1 MRFFKWLNLQLFA
14 DGAGAAGDG
23 GDGAA
28 TGVTADAAGQQ
39 MLRDL
44 GVPED
49 RIAKRAKAF
58 TKRMQKS
65 GTLLQ
70 NAPNGEPQVAAA
82 KDNAPKED
90 PKQDGKRLTWEE
102 LMADPEYNGEMQ
114 KVVQA
119 RLKKERAAQERLDKL
134 APAIEALCGKHGLD
148 PNNPDIDALVKAVTD
163 DESLYDNLALELGT
177 SKATAKRF
185 AQQEAENKR
194 LKAAEDL
201 RAQEA
206 ANEARNRM
214 EAEHYR
220 ELVRQGEELKKIFP
234 SFDLDTELKNSAFLR
249 MTSPGLGISVEQA
262 YHALHHKEISAAAA
276 KVTAQM
282 TAEKMANAIRSN
294 GARPQENGTSA
305 AAPST
310 ATFDPRKM
318 TRAER
323 EDIRRRVRAGEKVT
337 FG

>member
-1 MRFFKWLNLQLFA
+1 MRYFKWLNLQLFA

-39 MLRDL
+39 MLRDM

-58 TKRMQKS
+58 TQRMQRN
-65 GTLLQ
+65 GTPVQ
-70 NAPNGEPQVAAA
+70 NAPKAEQQAAAA
-82 KDNAPKED
+82 KDAPKEE
-90 PKQDGKRLTWEE
+90 PKQDAKRLTWEE

-163 DESLYDNLALELGT
+163 DESLYDNLAMELGV
-177 SKATAKRF
+177 SNATAKRF
-185 AQQEAENKR
+185 AQQETENKR
-194 LKAAEDL
+194 LKAAEER
-201 RAQEA
+201 RAQEVA
-206 ANEARNRM
+206 DAEKTRKN
-214 EAEHYR
+214 AEHYR
-220 ELVRQGEELKKIFP
+220 VLSKQAEELKKVFP
-234 SFDLDTELKNSAFLR
+234 SFDLATELKNERFLWW
-249 MTSPGLGISVEQA
+249 TSPDVGMSVEQA
-262 YHALHHKEISAAAA
+262 YKAIHAKEIEAAAA
-276 KVTAQM
+276 QVTAQL

-294 GARPQENGTSA
+294 GARPQELGTSA
-305 AAPST
+305 VAPST
-310 ATFDPRKM
+310 VTRDPRQL
-318 TRAER
+318 TREER
-323 EDIRRRVRAGEKVT
+323 ADIRRRVRAGEKIV
-337 FG
+337 F